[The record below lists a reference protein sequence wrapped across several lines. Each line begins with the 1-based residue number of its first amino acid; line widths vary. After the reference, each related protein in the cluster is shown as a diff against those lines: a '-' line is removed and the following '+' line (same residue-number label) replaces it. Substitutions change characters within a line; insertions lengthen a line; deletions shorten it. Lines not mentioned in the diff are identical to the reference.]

1 MHLHRSFYVVME
13 KGELKKETKKE
24 TTEAQNL
31 EKDALSRLTALQSKF
46 PVNTIIGWANQVSC

>member
-1 MHLHRSFYVVME
+1 ME